1 MPINQP
7 NISIHPLDLN
17 ANVAIGVVFPLMD
30 EGVFKQSLTIKEQVK
45 SNLLMVLLTDK
56 GERVFMTIF
65 GVGLIKLIF
74 ENHIDTEE
82 LKDKINNQVN
92 FYVPEIEIQDLLINL
107 DKDEH
112 VLQITLSYVLLNSNE
127 LDAIEINV
135 CGSNLADGI
144 DITTRSAQGGV

>member
-45 SNLLMVLLTDK
+45 SNLLMVLLTEK
-56 GERVFMTIF
+56 GERVFMPNF
-65 GVGLIKLIF
+65 GVGLKKLIF

-92 FYVPEIEIQDLLINL
+92 FYVPEIEI
-107 DKDEH
+107 
-112 VLQITLSYVLLNSNE
+112 
-127 LDAIEINV
+127 
-135 CGSNLADGI
+135 
-144 DITTRSAQGGV
+144 

>member
-30 EGVFKQSLTIKEQVK
+30 EGVFKQSLTIKAQVK
-45 SNLLMVLLTDK
+45 SNLLMVLLTEK
-56 GERVFMTIF
+56 GERVFMPNF
-65 GVGLIKLIF
+65 GVGLKKLIF

-135 CGSNLADGI
+135 GGSNLADGI
-144 DITTRSAQGGV
+144 DITTRSAQGGF

>member
-1 MPINQP
+1 MPN
-7 NISIHPLDLN
+7 
-17 ANVAIGVVFPLMD
+17 
-30 EGVFKQSLTIKEQVK
+30 
-45 SNLLMVLLTDK
+45 
-56 GERVFMTIF
+56 F
-65 GVGLIKLIF
+65 GVGLKKLIF

-135 CGSNLADGI
+135 GGSNLADGI
-144 DITTRSAQGGV
+144 DITTRSAQGGF

>member
-30 EGVFKQSLTIKEQVK
+30 EGVFKQSLTIKAQVK
-45 SNLLMVLLTDK
+45 SNLLMVLLTEK
-56 GERVFMTIF
+56 GERVFMPNF
-65 GVGLIKLIF
+65 GVGLKKLIF

-135 CGSNLADGI
+135 GGSNLADGI
-144 DITTRSAQGGV
+144 DITTRSGQGGF